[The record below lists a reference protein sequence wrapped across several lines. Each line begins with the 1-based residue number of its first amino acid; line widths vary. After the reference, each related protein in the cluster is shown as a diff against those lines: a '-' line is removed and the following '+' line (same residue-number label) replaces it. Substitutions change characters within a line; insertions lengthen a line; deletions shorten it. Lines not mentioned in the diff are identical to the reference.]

1 MQGRVR
7 QQCLSKYLA
16 GLGLAI
22 LLLTHLAPRQGL
34 AIEPLVPLARPGPWS
49 AVDAIIGY
57 GQRIWFANSELFR
70 NHNAADIYSYD
81 PATGALRY
89 ERALF
94 SQGAGRPLV
103 AGDLLYWP
111 FEDPRFAADRAEFA
125 VTNGTDWAWRVLP
138 EVEAYH
144 MHAMAALDGKL
155 YAATSAWRA
164 GLQVSADNGT
174 SWQLLYDH
182 PTPKGQVSRI
192 SSFATFQGR
201 LYAGLSQ
208 RRQLGQR
215 VLTLTEEGVVPAP
228 GWPDARAASDLTVYR
243 GELFAILQDDAG
255 SRLWHSD
262 GGPATPVA
270 EGPSG
275 QPLRNLAAGEDALWA
290 ITAGD
295 AKGALWR
302 SEDGRRWTKSQDFP
316 DAVPVALAVY
326 EKTVYLG
333 SIGPGGRGTLWG
345 PRPPAPI
352 RPHLLAHP
360 PRGLPP
366 AARRSETLDHHLA
379 ALGDLAAP
387 ATLSDHEW
395 LYQKLMPPVWAL
407 ARADDPSLGAALSA
421 RLEAPFPERS
431 LTFYGG
437 QVKVGASALAR
448 WYLLWA
454 LAQQGGGRVPP
465 ALLAV
470 PWDVPANRPE
480 KYFHPAPAAAWA
492 MAQLGQRDT
501 ESLAALLA
509 RLNGPGDPDW
519 LAGDIV
525 GALTALTG
533 QRFGH
538 DYGAWRSWWGQ
549 QQAETALQDE

>member
-1 MQGRVR
+1 VR
-7 QQCLSKYLA
+7 QKLLSEYLA

-34 AIEPLVPLARPGPWS
+34 AIEPLVPLAQPGPWS

-57 GQRIWFANSELFR
+57 GPRIWFANSELFR

-103 AGDLLYWP
+103 AEGLLYWP
-111 FEDPRFAADRAEFA
+111 FEDPRFAADLAEFA
-125 VTNGTDWAWRVLP
+125 VTNGADWAWRVLP

-164 GLQVSADNGT
+164 GLQVSADNGAT
-174 SWQLLYDH
+174 WQVLYDH

-201 LYAGLSQ
+201 LYAGLTQ
-208 RRQLGQR
+208 RRRLGQR
-215 VLTLTEEGVVPAP
+215 ILTLTEEGVVPAP
-228 GWPDARAASDLTVYR
+228 GWPDAHAASGLTAYR
-243 GELFAILQDDAG
+243 GNLFAILQDDAG
-255 SRLWHSD
+255 RRLWRSD

-270 EGPSG
+270 ESPSG
-275 QPLRNLAAGEDALWA
+275 QPLRALAAGEDALWA

-295 AKGALWR
+295 GKGALWQ
-302 SEDGRRWTKSQDFP
+302 SKDGQQWTKSQDFP
-316 DAVPVALAVY
+316 DAAPVALAVY
-326 EKTVYLG
+326 EKTLYLG

-345 PRPPAPI
+345 PRPPAPV

-360 PRGLPP
+360 PRNLPP
-366 AARRSETLDHHLA
+366 AARRSETIDRHLA
-379 ALGDLAAP
+379 ALNDLAAP
-387 ATLSDHEW
+387 ATLSDHDW

-407 ARADDPSLGAALSA
+407 ARADEPGLGAALTA

-431 LTFYGG
+431 LTFYSG
-437 QVKVGASALAR
+437 QVKVRASTLAR
-448 WYLLWA
+448 WNLLWA

-465 ALLAV
+465 DLLTV
-470 PWDVPANRPE
+470 PWDAPTNRPE

-492 MAQLGQRDT
+492 MAQLGQGDS
-501 ESLAALLA
+501 ESLAALVA
-509 RLNGPGDPDW
+509 RLNRPGDPDW

-538 DYGAWRSWWGQ
+538 DYGAWRSWWVQ
-549 QQAETALQDE
+549 QQAEKAPQHE

>member
-1 MQGRVR
+1 VR
-7 QQCLSKYLA
+7 QHFLAKYLA

-34 AIEPLVPLARPGPWS
+34 AFEPLVPLAQPGPWS

-57 GQRIWFANSELFR
+57 GPRIWFANSEVFR

-81 PATGALRY
+81 PATGAVRY

-103 AGDLLYWP
+103 AGRLLYWP
-111 FEDPRFAADRAEFA
+111 FEDPRFSSDRAEFA

-138 EVEAYH
+138 EGTAYH
-144 MHAMAALDGKL
+144 FHAMAALDGKL

-164 GLQVSADNGT
+164 GLQVSTDNGA
-174 SWQLLYDH
+174 SWQVLYDH

-192 SSFATFQGR
+192 SSLATFQGH
-201 LYAGLSQ
+201 LHAGLVQQ
-208 RRQLGQR
+208 RGLGRR
-215 VLTLTEEGVVPAP
+215 VLTVTEDGVVPAP
-228 GWPDARAASDLTVYR
+228 GWPDAKAARGLTAYR
-243 GELFAILQDDAG
+243 GNLFAIIQDEAG
-255 SRLWHSD
+255 RRLWRGI
-262 GGPATPVA
+262 GGRAKPVA
-270 EGPSG
+270 DGPSD
-275 QPLRNLAAGEDALWA
+275 QPLRALAAGEDALWA

-295 AKGALWR
+295 GKGALWQ
-302 SEDGRRWTKSQDFP
+302 SKDGRQWTKSQDFP
-316 DAVPVALAVY
+316 DVVPMALAVY
-326 EKTVYLG
+326 EKTLYLG
-333 SIGPGGRGTLWG
+333 TIGPGGRGTLWG
-345 PRPPAPI
+345 PRPPAPL
-352 RPHLLAHP
+352 RPPLLTRP
-360 PRGLPP
+360 SPDLPP
-366 AARRSETLDHHLA
+366 AARRSEAIEQHLA

-387 ATLSDHEW
+387 ATLSDHDW
-395 LYQKLMPPVWAL
+395 LNKKLMPPVWAL
-407 ARADDPSLGAALSA
+407 ARADEPGVGAALAA

-437 QVKVGASALAR
+437 QVEVRASTLAR

-465 ALLAV
+465 DLLAV
-470 PWDVPANRPE
+470 PWDAPANRPE

-492 MAQLGQRDT
+492 MAQLGQEDS
-501 ESLAALLA
+501 ESLAALIA
-509 RLNGPGDPDW
+509 RLNRPGDPDW

-538 DYGAWRSWWGQ
+538 DYDAWRSWWIQ
-549 QQAETALQDE
+549 RQAE